1 MNRNH
6 RFANK
11 LTPPKNNR
19 FTEYSPKISQPYLE
33 VLEDELPV
41 GGALPEQVL
50 GALPPAVL
58 QQEPLHEGLVR
69 GAGEEGLLVQ
79 EEEEPAAVGGG
90 EVGLG
95 GARPRL
101 LVDQGHHRGRRGEL
115 LDLAQVA
122 AVDLKKNVTF

>member
-1 MNRNH
+1 MLQH
-6 RFANK
+6 
-11 LTPPKNNR
+11 
-19 FTEYSPKISQPYLE
+19 
-33 VLEDELPV
+33 ELPV
-41 GGALPEQVL
+41 GGPLPEQVL

-69 GAGEEGLLVQ
+69 GPGEERLLVQ

-101 LVDQGHHRGRRGEL
+101 LVDQGHHRGRRREL
-115 LDLAQVA
+115 LNLAQVA
-122 AVDLKKNVTF
+122 AVHLEDISQILKKDLGKNTFIITT